1 MANWQ
6 ILKAAI
12 ADVIKTNGNQEI
24 TGQVLQNVLNNIVSS
39 VGENSTFAG
48 IATPATNPGVPDGN
62 VFYLATE
69 AGIYANF
76 NGIEIASGE
85 AVILEW
91 KGSWV
96 KKASG
101 LATQKK
107 LAELEANNN
116 NLTLLDGYSSTD
128 VKVIENFQY
137 VRIKKDIDISDL
149 RVATVYNDASI
160 PKRILI
166 KYSNGNVWKSMDM
179 TSNYYSDDDI
189 ELYYNWDKH
198 IDNINYATGL
208 IGILESSKN
217 ISISNSL
224 LDLYDNIKKVK
235 EIIKNTTSF
244 VYSENNTENELKILS
259 CFKQIK
265 ILGSYQDLCI
275 NTIYNAGD
283 IPKRMIIRAFDNSI
297 EQLID
302 FSDNHYEGDTKLG
315 YVIIDFDWNYF
326 IANCT
331 NINDNAHK
339 YIIIKS
345 DAFIDKLYDNI
356 KKVKE
361 IIKNTTSFV
370 YSENNTENELKILS
384 CFKQI
389 KILGSYQDLCINT
402 IYNAGDIP
410 KRMIIRAFDNSIEQL
425 IDFSDNHYEG
435 DTKLGYVIIDFDWN
449 YFIANCTNI
458 NDNAHKYIIIKS
470 DAFIDKLYDNVKE
483 VKDNIITPE
492 TEEIQ
497 YDEIIQAYPNFTTG
511 AFVNDTQAYA
521 KTAIF
526 SLQKDAEYVI
536 IGNTKGPTDVSYCS
550 IMFTTDR
557 ESMKGTSLLNT
568 DPKNIG
574 ADVNL
579 KFKPTSDG
587 YLFVWL
593 FFSST
598 VPYTV
603 GKKIGDLYLPKENE
617 KNIKEL
623 KNLINAISEEI
634 RDKNLAIMGDSIMM
648 LMRTNSVPSNT
659 VTYQDTEGITY
670 DYSLLTNKNGHLY
683 VTSTL
688 QDGNVIET
696 SKMVDIVNSSQAAFD
711 AQNWEAL
718 KQKLEVK
725 NLYNFG
731 LGGAVFAERQVVTSY
746 PYPDGNGWTTD
757 LPNEVRWL
765 IRRYTEGYIEYPDCI
780 VIWLGT
786 NGAGEPSSD
795 NYNEIMA
802 LTYDELNSDEHYADR
817 KTLYGGLR
825 WSLETLYRTFQ
836 YATIILVTP
845 VQTNLEDYS
854 RTYDKLTTTANAIK
868 KMAGRYSCMVF
879 DALNEIGVVDF
890 FEKSD
895 GSGYFL
901 YDGLHPNS
909 KGTILWKNYL
919 AQKLKSLFFAKR
931 DL

>member
-1 MANWQ
+1 MANWST
-6 ILKAAI
+6 LKAAI
-12 ADVIKTNGNQEI
+12 ASIIKTNGNKEI
-24 TGQVLQNVLNNIVSS
+24 TGQLLQNVLNNIVSS

-69 AGIYANF
+69 AGTYSNF

-85 AVILEW
+85 AVILKW

-96 KKASG
+96 KKTSG
-101 LATQKK
+101 FATQKK
-107 LAELEANNN
+107 LVELEANNN
-116 NLTLLDGYSSTD
+116 NLTLLDGYSSID

-166 KYSNGNVWKSMDM
+166 KYSNGDVWKFMDM
-179 TSNYYSDDDI
+179 TSNYYSDGDI

-198 IDNINYATGL
+198 INNINYTTGL

-217 ISISNSL
+217 ISINNSL
-224 LDLYDNIKKVK
+224 LKLSSISNITT
-235 EIIKNTTSF
+235 KNTTSF
-244 VYSENNTENELKILS
+244 VYSENNTKNELKILS

-275 NTIYNAGD
+275 NTIYNTED
-283 IPKRMIIRAFDNSI
+283 IPKRMIIRTFDNSI
-297 EQLID
+297 EQKID

-331 NINDNAHK
+331 NINDIVNK

-356 KKVKE
+356 KEVKE
-361 IIKNTTSFV
+361 T
-370 YSENNTENELKILS
+370 
-384 CFKQI
+384 
-389 KILGSYQDLCINT
+389 
-402 IYNAGDIP
+402 
-410 KRMIIRAFDNSIEQL
+410 
-425 IDFSDNHYEG
+425 
-435 DTKLGYVIIDFDWN
+435 
-449 YFIANCTNI
+449 
-458 NDNAHKYIIIKS
+458 
-470 DAFIDKLYDNVKE
+470 
-483 VKDNIITPE
+483 KDNIKEIKDNIKEIKGNIKEIKDNTIIPE

-497 YDEIIQAYPNFTTG
+497 HDEIIQAYPKFTTG
-511 AFVNDTQAYA
+511 TFVNGTQAYA

-526 SLQKDAEYVI
+526 SLQKDAEYMI

-557 ESMKGTSLLNT
+557 ESMKGTSLINT

-603 GKKIGDLYLPKENE
+603 SKKIRDLYLPKENE
-617 KNIKEL
+617 KSIKEL
-623 KNLINAISEEI
+623 KNLINVISEEI
-634 RDKNLAIMGDSIMM
+634 QDKNLVIMGDSIMM

-696 SKMVDIVNSSQAAFD
+696 SKIVDIVNSSQAAFD

-718 KQKLEVK
+718 KQKLGVK

-765 IRRYTEGYIEYPDCI
+765 IRRYTKGYIEYPDCI

-795 NYNEIMA
+795 NYNKIMT

-836 YATIILVTP
+836 YATVILVTP
-845 VQTNLEDYS
+845 VQTNLKDYG

>member
-1 MANWQ
+1 MADRIQQRRDTAARWAQYNPVLLEGEVGYVTDDPNQYKIGDGVHTWNELPLRGFDGTLVQETGDDENVVMSQKSVTKELSELKIKPYIIFNSDFQSDLIKASKLLKEIYVDTKLDKPLYFYGVRIMPSDETKLQ
-6 ILKAAI
+6 IAFILEEEAVYWVVWDLETSNIGECIFLSKNVNGVNIYAVI
-12 ADVIKTNGNQEI
+12 DLSQDFVWSNNRIKLNDNIYKTEYSSYIFSQIKTDEI
-24 TGQVLQNVLNNIVSS
+24 
-39 VGENSTFAG
+39 GEN
-48 IATPATNPGVPDGN
+48 INGVN
-62 VFYLATE
+62 
-69 AGIYANF
+69 
-76 NGIEIASGE
+76 
-85 AVILEW
+85 
-91 KGSWV
+91 K
-96 KKASG
+96 
-101 LATQKK
+101 
-107 LAELEANNN
+107 
-116 NLTLLDGYSSTD
+116 
-128 VKVIENFQY
+128 
-137 VRIKKDIDISDL
+137 RIDIIN
-149 RVATVYNDASI
+149 A
-160 PKRILI
+160 
-166 KYSNGNVWKSMDM
+166 
-179 TSNYYSDDDI
+179 
-189 ELYYNWDKH
+189 
-198 IDNINYATGL
+198 NIRNA
-208 IGILESSKN
+208 
-217 ISISNSL
+217 
-224 LDLYDNIKKVK
+224 
-235 EIIKNTTSF
+235 TSF

-259 CFKQIK
+259 CFKQIR

-275 NTIYNAGD
+275 NTIYNSES
-283 IPKRMIIRAFDNSI
+283 IPKRFIIRTFDNSKQAI
-297 EQLID
+297 IN
-302 FSDNHYEGDTKLG
+302 FSDNHYEGDTKFG
-315 YVIIDFDWNYF
+315 YIIIDFDWDYF

-331 NINDNAHK
+331 NINDTENK

-345 DAFIDKLYDNI
+345 DAFVDKLYDNI
-356 KKVKE
+356 KEVKE
-361 IIKNTTSFV
+361 IK
-370 YSENNTENELKILS
+370 
-384 CFKQI
+384 
-389 KILGSYQDLCINT
+389 
-402 IYNAGDIP
+402 
-410 KRMIIRAFDNSIEQL
+410 DNI
-425 IDFSDNHYEG
+425 
-435 DTKLGYVIIDFDWN
+435 
-449 YFIANCTNI
+449 
-458 NDNAHKYIIIKS
+458 
-470 DAFIDKLYDNVKE
+470 KE
-483 VKDNIITPE
+483 VKDNIIIPG

-497 YDEIIQAYPNFTTG
+497 YDEIIKAYPNGTTG
-511 AFVNDTQAYA
+511 KFVNGTQGYA

-536 IGNTKGPTDVSYCS
+536 IGNTKGPTDVPYCS

-587 YLFVWL
+587 YLFVWIY
-593 FFSST
+593 FSPT

-603 GKKIGDLYLPKENE
+603 DKKEDLYLPKENE
-617 KNIKEL
+617 KSIKEL

-634 RDKNLAIMGDSIMM
+634 EDKNLVIMGDSIMM

-659 VTYQDTEGITY
+659 ITYQDDEGIAY

-688 QDGNVIET
+688 QNGNVIET

-718 KQKLEVK
+718 KQKLGVK

-731 LGGAVFAERQVVTSY
+731 LGGAMFAERQVVTSY

-765 IRRYTEGYIEYPDCI
+765 IRRYTEGNVEYPDCI

-786 NGAGEPSSD
+786 NGAGQPSSD

-845 VQTNLEDYS
+845 VQTNPENY

-909 KGTILWKNYL
+909 KGKILWKNYL
-919 AQKLKSLFFAKR
+919 AQKLKSLFFCKK
-931 DL
+931 

>member
-24 TGQVLQNVLNNIVSS
+24 TGQVLQSVLNNIISNL
-39 VGENSTFAG
+39 GANATFAG

-76 NGIEIASGE
+76 NGIEIATGE

-96 KKASG
+96 KKTSG
-101 LATQKK
+101 FATQKK

-116 NLTLLDGYSSTD
+116 NLTLLDGYSSID

-160 PKRILI
+160 PKRIII
-166 KYSNGNVWKSMDM
+166 KYSNGAGWKSMDM
-179 TSNYYSDDDI
+179 TSNYYSDGDI

-198 IDNINYATGL
+198 ADNINYTTGL

-217 ISISNSL
+217 ISINNSL
-224 LDLYDNIKKVK
+224 LELSILSIKPYFSFNGDYFGETIKASELLREIYVDKKLDKDLFFYGVRIMPTDETKLQIAFILESESLYWCVWQVSINEIGKCIYLNSTIGRTKIYVVVDLSKDFFWNPNCAKLNDSIYKIDYSPYIFSNI
-235 EIIKNTTSF
+235 ITKNTTSF

-275 NTIYNAGD
+275 NTIYNTKD
-283 IPKRMIIRAFDNSI
+283 IPKRIIIRTFDNSK
-297 EQLID
+297 QVLID
-302 FSDNHYEGDTKLG
+302 FSDNHYEGDTRFG
-315 YVIIDFDWNYF
+315 YVIIDFDWDYF
-326 IANCT
+326 IANCS
-331 NINDNAHK
+331 NINNMYRK
-339 YIIIKS
+339 QIIIKS

-356 KKVKE
+356 KEVKE
-361 IIKNTTSFV
+361 I
-370 YSENNTENELKILS
+370 
-384 CFKQI
+384 
-389 KILGSYQDLCINT
+389 
-402 IYNAGDIP
+402 
-410 KRMIIRAFDNSIEQL
+410 
-425 IDFSDNHYEG
+425 
-435 DTKLGYVIIDFDWN
+435 
-449 YFIANCTNI
+449 
-458 NDNAHKYIIIKS
+458 
-470 DAFIDKLYDNVKE
+470 
-483 VKDNIITPE
+483 KDNIIIPE

-497 YDEIIQAYPNFTTG
+497 YDEIIQAYPNGTTG
-511 AFVNDTQAYA
+511 TFVNGTQAYA

-603 GKKIGDLYLPKENE
+603 GKKIGDLCLPKENE
-617 KNIKEL
+617 KSIKEL

-634 RDKNLAIMGDSIMM
+634 QDKNLVIMGDSIMM

-711 AQNWEAL
+711 AQNWKAL
-718 KQKLEVK
+718 KQKLGVK

-765 IRRYTEGYIEYPDCI
+765 IRRHTEGHIEYPDCI

-795 NYNEIMA
+795 NYNKIMT

-845 VQTNLEDYS
+845 VQTNLENY

-879 DALNEIGVVDF
+879 DALNEIGIVDF